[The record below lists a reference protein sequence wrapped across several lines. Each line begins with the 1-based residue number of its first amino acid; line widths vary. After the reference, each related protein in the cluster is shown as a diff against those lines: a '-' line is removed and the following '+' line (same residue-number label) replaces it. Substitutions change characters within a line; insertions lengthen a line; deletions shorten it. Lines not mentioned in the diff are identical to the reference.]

1 MQIPLQLTFRNIEAS
16 ERLELYVRERAA
28 KLDNF
33 CKTIISCRVVLEA
46 PHKHKH
52 KGCLYHASIEV
63 TLPKETITVNRE
75 PDLHQAHQDLQVVVW
90 DTFDAVQRQLR
101 NRVSRQKGQ
110 VKRHGTVPLGTIS
123 VLFPEEDYGRILGA
137 DGADIYFHRNS
148 VMNMAFD
155 KLKVGMEVH
164 YSEEQGDAGPQ
175 ASWVRV
181 VDKHQ
186 SAE

>member
-1 MQIPLQLTFRNIEAS
+1 MIVEA
-16 ERLELYVRERAA
+16 AA
-28 KLDNF
+28 
-33 CKTIISCRVVLEA
+33 A
-46 PHKHKH
+46 
-52 KGCLYHASIEV
+52 
-63 TLPKETITVNRE
+63 
-75 PDLHQAHQDLQVVVW
+75 
-90 DTFDAVQRQLR
+90 
-101 NRVSRQKGQ
+101 
-110 VKRHGTVPLGTIS
+110 